1 MYLCF
6 QVTQTD
12 ISIVFNLHNL
22 HLVTSHLSTSG
33 IGAMSR
39 HRNETHLKGKSCNNI
54 IIRTFVVSLSAYLSV
69 YLSVRSQ
76 GCALEV
82 PRCLGH
88 WKSLLFHI
96 HVNLSA

>member
-54 IIRTFVVSLSAYLSV
+54 IIRTFVVSLSLCLPTCLSIC
-69 YLSVRSQ
+69 RSDHR
-76 GCALEV
+76 AVLLK
-82 PRCLGH
+82 CLGV
-88 WKSLLFHI
+88 WATGKAYFFI
-96 HVNLSA
+96 YM